1 MVLVGKPTVKRTF
14 GRPRRRCNNIKID
27 QEVDATVDWI

>member
-1 MVLVGKPTVKRTF
+1 MVLVGKPTGKRTF
-14 GRPRRRCNNIKID
+14 GRPRRRCDNNKIG